1 MFKSLRLINGN
12 DGGNDGG
19 NGPETATAAKKESK
33 YPLFII
39 VACGFLGLVLF
50 VFLFADFLA
59 PFDYREQDLLNRL
72 SAPFFLGGDSK
83 YFLGTDELGRDIF
96 SRLLFATRFSIL
108 VAFLGTSIGAILGT
122 VLGFIAAHFRGAVE
136 EVIMMMVDVQASLP
150 FMLIALAVLAFL
162 GSSFYLFILVM
173 GIYGWEVF
181 ARLTRGMVLSA
192 NTHGY
197 AVAITSLGAKPG
209 RVYTAHILPNI
220 LSVLIVQFTLNFP
233 QTILLETS
241 LSFLGLGIKPPLTSL
256 GQMLGS
262 GRSHLLMAWWISV
275 LPGMMIFLTTL
286 SISIVGDWL
295 RDRLDPT
302 LRGQRR

>member
-1 MFKSLRLINGN
+1 MLKSLSLQRNKNGK
-12 DGGNDGG
+12 GGGG
-19 NGPETATAAKKESK
+19 SGDLPRRETR
-33 YPLFII
+33 YPALVII
-39 VACGFLGLVLF
+39 AF
-50 VFLFADFLA
+50 VFLGFVAGIFIFADLLA
-59 PFDYREQDLLNRL
+59 PFDYRQQDLLNRL
-72 SAPFFLGGDSK
+72 MPPVFLGGESK
-83 YFLGTDELGRDIF
+83 YLLGTDELGRDIL
-96 SRLLFATRFSIL
+96 SRLLYATRFSIL
-108 VAFLGTSIGAILGT
+108 VAFLGTSIGAVIGT
-122 VLGFIAAHFRGAVE
+122 FLGFVAAHFRGAIE
-136 EVIMMMVDVQASLP
+136 EVVMACVDVQASLP
-150 FMLIALAVLAFL
+150 FMLIALAVLAFF
-162 GSSFYLFILVM
+162 GSSFTLFIFVM

-197 AVAITSLGAKPG
+197 AVAVSSLGASPG
-209 RVYTAHILPNI
+209 RIYAAHILPNI

-256 GQMLGS
+256 GQMLGA

-275 LPGMMIFLTTL
+275 LPGTMIFLTTL

-302 LRGQRR
+302 LRGRRR